1 MIFKQYE
8 NGSCDIVF
16 SKEEIETINEK
27 ERIHLSDEA
36 LKHFGDHLMNI
47 VVKWQIK
54 FKDEVKNFRTY
65 TDTEVIPEITSNK
78 TKP

>member
-16 SKEEIETINEK
+16 SKEEIEIINKK

-36 LKHFGDHLMNI
+36 LKHFGDHLMSVI
-47 VVKWQIK
+47 VQWQIK
-54 FKDEVKNFRTY
+54 FDDKVKNSLTY
-65 TDTEVIPEITSNK
+65 KNTEIIPNLK
-78 TKP
+78 K